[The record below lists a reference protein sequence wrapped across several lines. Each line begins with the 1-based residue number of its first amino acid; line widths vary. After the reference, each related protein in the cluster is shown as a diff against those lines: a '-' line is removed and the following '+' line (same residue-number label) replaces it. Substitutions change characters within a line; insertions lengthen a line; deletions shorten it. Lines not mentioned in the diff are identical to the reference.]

1 MTKYDWKR
9 ISFDG
14 EASHF
19 FSGPVKAATHMGE
32 LVGNYTVSTKKL

>member
-9 ISFDG
+9 ISFDD

-19 FSGPVKAATHMGE
+19 FLGRLRPQPTWA
-32 LVGNYTVSTKKL
+32 N